1 MVLKHSIRLGRIA
14 GIEIGAHYSW
24 FLIAAFQAWSLAAG
38 YFPSTYP
45 GWDRPAY
52 WIAGVVAALGLFG
65 CVLLHEL
72 GHSLVANSR
81 GVRVQSITLFVFG
94 GVAGLKGEP
103 ESAKDEFLIAAA
115 GPLVSF
121 GLAGAFWAATP
132 LAPATAPP
140 HAVLG
145 FLAFVNALLGG
156 FNLLPGFP
164 LDGGRVLRAIVWA
177 ITHSLRTATQVASY
191 VGQAMGYLLMLAGV
205 ARLLTGATLDG
216 LWTALIGQFL
226 ASAAGAARQSQALR
240 DVLRGL
246 RVADVMGRDPAGP
259 AVADS
264 TMSLQ
269 EFVYLHLLRYG
280 HRALPV
286 VERDGFVGGAGR
298 LLGIVSVSDVKD
310 VPQPAWP
317 RTSVVE
323 VMTRGPLKTVTPQTG
338 LDRALRLLAEESLN
352 QLPVVDGGRLAGLLT
367 RADVLRVLQL
377 PDTLHLRSFGPSP
390 ASTDAAEAQESEAG
404 RTPDRAAA

>member
-1 MVLKHSIRLGRIA
+1 
-14 GIEIGAHYSW
+14 
-24 FLIAAFQAWSLAAG
+24 
-38 YFPSTYP
+38 
-45 GWDRPAY
+45 
-52 WIAGVVAALGLFG
+52 
-65 CVLLHEL
+65 
-72 GHSLVANSR
+72 VANWR

-132 LAPATAPP
+132 LAPAATPP

-191 VGQAMGYLLMLAGV
+191 VGQAMGYLLMLLGLS
-205 ARLLTGATLDG
+205 RLLTGATLDG

-226 ASAAGAARQSQALR
+226 ANAAGAARQSQELR

-246 RVADVMGRDPAGP
+246 RVADVMGRDPAVAQP
-259 AVADS
+259 A
-264 TMSLQ
+264 MSLH
-269 EFVYLHLLRYG
+269 EFVFLHLLRHG

-286 VERDGFVGGAGR
+286 VEDDQGGDTNARAGR
-298 LLGIVSVSDVKD
+298 GGGRRVLGIVSVSDVKD
-310 VPQPAWP
+310 VPQPEWAH
-317 RTSVVE
+317 TSVAE
-323 VMTRGPLKTVTPQTG
+323 VMTRAPLKTVAPQTS
-338 LDRALRLLAEESLN
+338 LDRALRLLAEDSLN
-352 QLPVVDGGRLAGLLT
+352 QLPVVEGGRLVGLLT

-377 PDTLHLRSFGPSP
+377 ADTLHVRSFGPATAPSEVP
-390 ASTDAAEAQESEAG
+390 ETEAQPLEVG
-404 RTPDRAAA
+404 TPPGRAAA